1 MLLTVAI
8 KGRASVLSQIAVNVR
23 FYPPPED
30 LRRYFT
36 TFYHTT
42 INLPEGA
49 TVKDALQPEWAN
61 MRIFESGTPTAWV
74 EGGPVLTGSRMVVTG
89 PTSRAINF
97 EIPATRM
104 WGIGLL
110 PLGWARF
117 MPREAALCANSLTCG
132 YEHPDC
138 APFRVLAD
146 KVFQG
151 EPCEEA
157 ELARII
163 AFFRA
168 VPPAKGVDA
177 DRIQRIHN
185 AIVDPAI
192 GNVKQLVD
200 QVRMGQ
206 RTIERVCAR
215 AFGFSPKV
223 LLRRQ
228 RFMRSLTQYMLDP
241 SLKWIGAIDSH
252 YHDQAQFV
260 RDFREFMGTTP
271 REYAARPHPILER
284 FMQERMRVH
293 GSAVQT
299 TDRPDGT
306 LPSSVDAPAN
316 AA

>member
-1 MLLTVAI
+1 M
-8 KGRASVLSQIAVNVR
+8 LSQIAVNVR
-23 FYPPPED
+23 FHSPPED

-61 MRIFESGTPTAWV
+61 LRIFSGGTPTAWV

-117 MPREAALCANSLTCG
+117 MPRPALSCANSLTCG

-146 KVFQG
+146 QVF
-151 EPCEEA
+151 EDRPDEDA
-157 ELARII
+157 ELQRIV
-163 AFFRA
+163 AFFRSL
-168 VPPAKGVDA
+168 PPAKGIDTE
-177 DRIQRIHN
+177 RILRIHD

-192 GNVKQLVD
+192 GTVKHLVE
-200 QVRMGQ
+200 RLNMGQ

-260 RDFREFMGTTP
+260 RDFREFMGTNP

-284 FMQERMRVH
+284 FMHERMRVH
-293 GSAVQT
+293 GAAVQT
-299 TDRPDGT
+299 MDRSNGT
-306 LPSSVDAPAN
+306 GPSLA
-316 AA
+316 

>member
-1 MLLTVAI
+1 M
-8 KGRASVLSQIAVNVR
+8 LSQIAVDVR
-23 FYPPPED
+23 FYSPPED

-36 TFYHTT
+36 TFYYTNIT
-42 INLPEGA
+42 LPHGA
-49 TVKDALQPEWAN
+49 TVNDALQPEWAN
-61 MRIFESGTPTAWV
+61 LRVFSGGTPTAWV
-74 EGGPVLTGSRMVVTG
+74 EGGPVLKGSSMVVTG

-97 EIPATRM
+97 EIPSTRM

-110 PLGWARF
+110 PMGWARF
-117 MPREAALCANSLTCG
+117 MPRAAVICANSLTCG
-132 YEHPDC
+132 QTHPDC
-138 APFRVLAD
+138 EPFRPLAD
-146 KVFQG
+146 TIFQG
-151 EPCEEA
+151 EPSEEA
-157 ELARII
+157 ELARIV
-163 AFFRA
+163 AFFRKF
-168 VPPAKGVDA
+168 PPAKPVDSE
-177 DRIQRIHN
+177 RISRIHA

-192 GNVKQLVD
+192 GTVRDLVD
-200 QVRMGQ
+200 KVGMGQ

>member
-1 MLLTVAI
+1 M
-8 KGRASVLSQIAVNVR
+8 LSQIAVDVR
-23 FYPPPED
+23 FHSPPED

-42 INLPEGA
+42 ITLPEGV
-49 TVKDALQPEWAN
+49 TVNDALQPEWAN
-61 MRIFESGTPTAWV
+61 LRVFSGGTPTAWV
-74 EGGPVLTGSRMVVTG
+74 EGGPVLKGSRMVVTG

-110 PLGWARF
+110 PMGWARF
-117 MPREAALCANSLTCG
+117 MPRAAVHCANSLTCG
-132 YEHPDC
+132 YTHADC
-138 APFRVLAD
+138 EPFRPLAD
-146 KVFQG
+146 TVFQN

-163 AFFRA
+163 AFFRKF
-168 VPPAKGVDA
+168 PPNKSTDTE
-177 DRIQRIHN
+177 RITRIHA

-192 GNVKQLVD
+192 GNVRDLVD
-200 QVRMGQ
+200 RVGMGQ

-260 RDFREFMGTTP
+260 RDFREFMGTNP

-306 LPSSVDAPAN
+306 IPSHVDAPAN

>member
-1 MLLTVAI
+1 ML
-8 KGRASVLSQIAVNVR
+8 SHIAVDVR
-23 FYPPPED
+23 FHAPPED

-42 INLPEGA
+42 INLPDGQ
-49 TVKDALQPEWAN
+49 TVNDALQPEWAN
-61 MRIFESGTPTAWV
+61 LRVFSGGTPTAWV
-74 EGGPVLTGSRMVVTG
+74 EGGPVLTGSNMVVTG

-97 EIPATRM
+97 RIPATRM

-117 MPREAALCANSLTCG
+117 MPREAVLCANSLTCG
-132 YEHPDC
+132 YQHPDC
-138 APFRVLAD
+138 APFRPLAD
-146 KVFQG
+146 RIFQG
-151 EPCEEA
+151 EPCQEA

-163 AFFRA
+163 AFFRKF
-168 VPPAKGVDA
+168 PPAKGVDTE
-177 DRIQRIHN
+177 RILRIHA

-192 GNVKQLVD
+192 GTVKHLVEM
-200 QVRMGQ
+200 VGMGQ
-206 RTIERVCAR
+206 RTIERICAR

-299 TDRPDGT
+299 TDRPNGT
-306 LPSSVDAPAN
+306 APNAIDAPGN